1 VVGNIVQDGEPIDRA
16 LRRFKKKYERA
27 GILREFRR
35 RTAFEKPSVKNK
47 MMLQRAARRQQRMQ
61 EEQG

>member
-1 VVGNIVQDGEPIDRA
+1 MVGIIVGDGEPIDRA

-35 RTAFEKPSVKNK
+35 RTAYEKPSVKNK
-47 MMLQRAARRQQRMQ
+47 MMLQRAARRQHRMQ

>member
-1 VVGNIVQDGEPIDRA
+1 MIGIIVQEGEPIDRA

-27 GILREFRR
+27 GILREYRR
-35 RTAFEKPSVKNK
+35 RTAYEKPSIKNK
-47 MMLQRAARRQQRMQ
+47 MLNQRAARRQHRIQ